1 MSRMWRCLFTSFN
14 CLKILS
20 LTAFQVPF
28 PNPECIQKTTILI
41 LHLPAGLV
49 ANSNHA
55 KHFCAARSTYL
66 WKKNI
71 NTSSCSVRVR
81 GNLGVISRISSRCLG
96 LEPPA
101 GRGDAACLLMPGLAA
116 APQSYVEP
124 PQTHTPG
131 LAAAL
136 QSCVEPPK
144 CTCPRQGW
152 QQPHS
157 PAQAPPNAHTSAGSS
172 PAILPAPPKMH
183 TPGLAAA
190 P

>member
-1 MSRMWRCLFTSFN
+1 M
-14 CLKILS
+14 
-20 LTAFQVPF
+20 
-28 PNPECIQKTTILI
+28 
-41 LHLPAGLV
+41 
-49 ANSNHA
+49 
-55 KHFCAARSTYL
+55 
-66 WKKNI
+66 
-71 NTSSCSVRVR
+71 R

-172 PAILPAPPKMH
+172 PAILPAPPQMH

-190 P
+190 PQSCQSPPKCTCQGCLCPHSWLTGWARRSIQLLSFGGLQLQRRCQVRSPLPSAFC